1 MEVVVTK
8 KMLQRYATN
17 KRDIILLK
25 TEIREMESNSN
36 QYVGSSVIMNYSKG
50 YGQPEGISGFERAV
64 YDERKKELKEKETE
78 VAVVEEFIRNIKEV
92 TARIVFQKYY
102 IQGKTFETIAD
113 ELGYHG
119 NPNYVRLHIRDK
131 YLKSQG
137 IK

>member
-25 TEIREMESNSN
+25 TEIREMELNSD
-36 QYVGSSVIMNYSKG
+36 QHVGSSVIMNYSKG
-50 YGQPEGISGFERAV
+50 YGQPEGVSGFERAV

-92 TARIVFQKYY
+92 TARIVFQKFSLEYN
-102 IQGKTFETIAD
+102 TFEKQFG
-113 ELGYHG
+113 LLL
-119 NPNYVRLHIRDK
+119 P
-131 YLKSQG
+131 
-137 IK
+137 

>member
-1 MEVVVTK
+1 
-8 KMLQRYATN
+8 
-17 KRDIILLK
+17 
-25 TEIREMESNSN
+25 MESNSN